1 MQFSIWD
8 VAERARV
15 SKSTVS
21 RVLNGGAV
29 SEATRQKV
37 MEAIQEMGYRPNYNA
52 RSLRG
57 NKSTVVGVLSTGGT
71 MLRDKSICAR
81 FSGVSDVLQQKGY
94 DLLLVHD
101 DYDNFNGIR
110 TPKYMTYL
118 SENRIDGLITLGGTD
133 RLEEEIKNASTLFR
147 NVVYTGERIQP
158 DRGFRVYLGNYHYSY
173 DLFLLLLEHGHRRI
187 LAICRDQ
194 NNTLL
199 RHRERAFRDACRTLG
214 ITEEGLYQLYNP
226 YLREKGPA
234 APGQALEDLL
244 RCYCQGGYTA
254 LFLDESVDTRQ
265 VLAAFAQAGMVPPR
279 DYSIVTI
286 EGGTK
291 EDRHGLEML
300 TAAYLPDYE
309 YGRQIAGLMIDVIEN
324 ETLSCKDIH
333 MSYTL
338 VQGRSVQ
345 NLRESG

>member
-8 VAERARV
+8 VAERAKV

-29 SEATRQKV
+29 SEASRQKV

-133 RLEEEIKNASTLFR
+133 RLEEQIKNAATVFR

-173 DLFLLLLEHGHRRI
+173 DLFSHLLELGHRRI
-187 LAICRDQ
+187 LVTYRDQ
-194 NNTLL
+194 NNALL
-199 RHRERAFRDACRTLG
+199 RHRERAFHDACRALN
-214 ITEEGLYQLYNP
+214 IPDKGLYQLYNP
-226 YLREKGPA
+226 YLREGGEAVCTPM
-234 APGQALEDLL
+234 QAMENLL
-244 RCYCQGGYTA
+244 RVYTEGGYTA
-254 LFLDESVDTRQ
+254 LFADESVDTRQ
-265 VLAAFAQAGMVPPR
+265 ILAAFAQSGRIPPK
-279 DYSIVTI
+279 DYSLVTI
-286 EGGTK
+286 EGGSK
-291 EDRHGLEML
+291 EDRQGLEML
-300 TAAYLPDYE
+300 TAVYLPDYE
-309 YGRQIAGLMIDVIEN
+309 YGRQIAQLMIDVIEN
-324 ETLSCKDIH
+324 DSLNCKDIH

-345 NLRESG
+345 DLR

>member
-8 VAERARV
+8 VAERAKV

-29 SEATRQKV
+29 SETSRKKV
-37 MEAIQEMGYRPNYNA
+37 MEAIQEMGYRPNYIA

-57 NKSTVVGVLSTGGT
+57 NKSTVIGVLSTGGT
-71 MLRDKSICAR
+71 MLRDKSICTR
-81 FSGVSDVLQQKGY
+81 FAGVSDVLQQKGY

-133 RLEEEIKNASTLFR
+133 RLEEEIKNAATLFR

-173 DLFLLLLEHGHRRI
+173 DLFLLLLERGHRRI
-187 LAICRDQ
+187 LSVYRDH
-194 NNTLL
+194 NDTLL
-199 RHRERAFRDACRTLG
+199 RHRERAFRDACQTMGLL
-214 ITEEGLYQLYNP
+214 EEGIFQLYDP
-226 YLREKGPA
+226 FFQSGRA
-234 APGQALEDLL
+234 VAPFQAMEAL
-244 RCYCQGGYTA
+244 YNTYIQGGYTA
-254 LFLDESVDTRQ
+254 LFTDESVDTREI
-265 VLAAFAQAGMVPPR
+265 LSAFAHAGMIPPR

-286 EGGTK
+286 EGGGK
-291 EDRHGLEML
+291 EDRHGLETL
-300 TAAYLPDYE
+300 TAVHLPDYE
-309 YGRQIAGLMIDVIEN
+309 YGRQIAKLMIDVIEN

-338 VQGRSVQ
+338 VQGGSV
-345 NLRESG
+345 RDMG